1 MAGPAASEGK
11 AERLTPPPG
20 AFSFPV
26 CPWPSSWIL
35 QTHAPNSGLDRR
47 LPGCVSLALAPL
59 PLSAPGVMDGDGWWL
74 TCPPLVALD
83 VI

>member
-35 QTHAPNSGLDRR
+35 QTRTEQWFGPTSPWLRFTCLGTSAAVRSGR
-47 LPGCVSLALAPL
+47 
-59 PLSAPGVMDGDGWWL
+59 DGW
-74 TCPPLVALD
+74 
-83 VI
+83 